1 MRIDKKQ
8 TTYEIRIRAIKAKS
22 NGLRIKDISKA
33 YQVDRSTVHRW
44 INRDKESKENGLERK
59 KGSGRKKILEA
70 IKNEEFLSLVFKPA
84 TEFGYETNF
93 WTSDRIRHV
102 LEKEHG
108 LNVSRWTVWRQLRT
122 LGLTYQKPERQYFEA
137 SEELRQQWRKKE
149 LPKIRRAIRRYK
161 AILYC
166 QDESTIR
173 LTAVLAKTW
182 SPRGRSPK
190 QIVTGNRASIAAMSA
205 ISQKGRLL
213 FKLYEKRIASDEVI
227 EFLKQMLDHHKK
239 RHLVVIMDQAS
250 PHTSKKTKDFIE
262 NQKRLHIF
270 YLPPYSPDWN
280 PDEQVWNH
288 LKNHEMKGHQAKTK
302 EELKKLTEAKLSSM
316 SKNEEQLH
324 GIFFRCCVASFL
336 Q

>member
-1 MRIDKKQ
+1 MKEKKYS
-8 TTYEIRIRAIKAKS
+8 TYEIRVRAVRACV
-22 NGLRIKDISKA
+22 GGMRIEDVCKA
-33 YQVDRSTVHRW
+33 YQ
-44 INRDKESKENGLERK
+44 INRATIYRWVNRYKEEDEKGLERRK
-59 KGSGRKKILEA
+59 VSGRPGVLDKVE
-70 IKNEEFLSLVFKPA
+70 NSEFLSIVFKPA
-84 TEFGYETNF
+84 TGYGYETNF
-93 WTSDRIRHV
+93 WTSDRIRNV
-102 LEKEHG
+102 LEKEYN
-108 LNVSRWTVWRQLRT
+108 LKVSRWTVWRRLRY

-137 SEELRQQWRKKE
+137 SEEIREQWRKKE
-149 LPKIRRAIRRYK
+149 LPKIRRAIRRHK

-182 SPRGRSPK
+182 SPKGISPK
-190 QIVTGNRASIAAMSA
+190 QMVTGNRVSLAAMSA

-227 EFLKQMLDHHKK
+227 EFFKQMLSHHKK

-250 PHTSKKTKDFIE
+250 PHTSKRTKEFIAS
-262 NQKRLHIF
+262 QKRLHVF

-288 LKNHEMKGHQAKTK
+288 LKNNELKGHQAKTK
-302 EELKKLTEAKLSSM
+302 EDLRRLTEEKLSNM
-316 SKNEEQLH
+316 AKNPEQLR
-324 GIFFRCCVASFL
+324 GIFFRCCVAELL